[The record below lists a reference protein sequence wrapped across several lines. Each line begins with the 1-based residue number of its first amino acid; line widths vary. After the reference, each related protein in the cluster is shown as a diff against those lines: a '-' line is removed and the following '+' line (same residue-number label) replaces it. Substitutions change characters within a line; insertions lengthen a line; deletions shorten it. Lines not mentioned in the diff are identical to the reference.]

1 MIQII
6 PKIRVKCFISL
17 SKVNFKSEFNIQMLI
32 YHKIYDLYMFKK
44 EIMHKNA
51 LKFQWDHQGYKN
63 ILRFIQEFT
72 FTYTFFLNLGNKCI
86 NNIN

>member
-1 MIQII
+1 
-6 PKIRVKCFISL
+6 
-17 SKVNFKSEFNIQMLI
+17 
-32 YHKIYDLYMFKK
+32 MFKK